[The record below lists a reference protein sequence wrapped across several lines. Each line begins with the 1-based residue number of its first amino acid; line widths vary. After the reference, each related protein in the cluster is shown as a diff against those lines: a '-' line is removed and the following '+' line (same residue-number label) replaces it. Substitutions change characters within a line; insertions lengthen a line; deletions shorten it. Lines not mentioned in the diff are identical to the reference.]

1 MAVSPFHWKPLQAF
15 FQSLNPYDSPDPV
28 LKLEKENCDENGT
41 LRELWFYGISAKRY
55 VLYRLNENGEP
66 IPVKWSS
73 HGLGYLRHEKK
84 DDEDGGWE
92 RGLWTGIISAA
103 NGKVSERQLCEKY
116 ADQYGVS
123 KYTVT
128 SPTLHRRLTQ
138 INRKEAYSKQI
149 KPFNF
154 ILVGQPTE
162 TGTNERPIHPITKFR
177 TRIGEAPFQSFID
190 YNTGKR
196 YSLDTHL
203 YWKTLESVIHD
214 YLNHPEAKFANGR

>member
-1 MAVSPFHWKPLQAF
+1 
-15 FQSLNPYDSPDPV
+15 
-28 LKLEKENCDENGT
+28 
-41 LRELWFYGISAKRY
+41 

-116 ADQYGVS
+116 ADQYAVS

-162 TGTNERPIHPITKFR
+162 TGTNERPIHPITKFT

-214 YLNHPEAKFANGR
+214 YLNHPEAKFANADSAGKMKRRHLFIEKVKYIGKEANELEETELLGLGKDAYVEYLPAVTRVGKTD